1 MSILKELNE
10 SHASL
15 KAIALNLFIIPFW
28 YVAIFLFNNEFYK
41 SSDSIIITTMCIVIS
56 LVSSVFFFIFL
67 IKIEVN
73 TSDNIFFEKMMVSTA
88 MLIAWLSVL
97 IFVFYSLG
105 FLFGIYLYFYWFL
118 VIYFFPLILFYLL
131 IEIFGDDNANQKKE
145 NSK

>member
-56 LVSSVFFFIFL
+56 LVSSVFFSIFL

>member
-56 LVSSVFFFIFL
+56 LVSSVFFSIFL

-73 TSDNIFFEKMMVSTA
+73 TSDNIFF
-88 MLIAWLSVL
+88 
-97 IFVFYSLG
+97 
-105 FLFGIYLYFYWFL
+105 
-118 VIYFFPLILFYLL
+118 
-131 IEIFGDDNANQKKE
+131 
-145 NSK
+145 

>member
-56 LVSSVFFFIFL
+56 LVSSVFFSIFL

-105 FLFGIYLYFYWFL
+105 FLFGIYLYFYWVL

>member
-41 SSDSIIITTMCIVIS
+41 SSDSIIITTMCIMIS
-56 LVSSVFFFIFL
+56 LVSSVFFSIFL

>member
-1 MSILKELNE
+1 MCNRCG
-10 SHASL
+10 ASL
-15 KAIALNLFIIPFW
+15 GCLALSYELKKNLFF
-28 YVAIFLFNNEFYK
+28 
-41 SSDSIIITTMCIVIS
+41 S
-56 LVSSVFFFIFL
+56 IFL

>member
-56 LVSSVFFFIFL
+56 LVSSVFFSIFL

-88 MLIAWLSVL
+88 MLIAGLSVL